1 MKRVPM
7 PPRKNPMPRG
17 SLRSKASGS
26 GDLKPAKSKTP
37 RYTGPT
43 KKMRFAVLQRDD
55 YTCQRCGR
63 DISNLPYSLQH
74 RLPRGRGGTN
84 TMCNLVTV
92 CGSATSPDMCHD
104 DIENQAR
111 LRAAREGWLVPNGY
125 TPEVWPV
132 KRFGESWEM
141 PGEERWVEWEPHP
154 DQLGYRQ
161 AA

>member
-1 MKRVPM
+1 MKRGPWQ
-7 PPRKNPMPRG
+7 RKTDKR
-17 SLRSKASGS
+17 
-26 GDLKPAKSKTP
+26 KTQ

-43 KKMRFAVLQRDD
+43 EKMREAVLARDD

-63 DISNLPYSLQH
+63 DISNQPYSLQH

-92 CGSATSPDMCHD
+92 CGSATTPDMCHD

-125 TPEVWPV
+125 TPEVWVV

-141 PGEERWVEWEPHP
+141 PGEKGWVECEPNP
-154 DQLGYRQ
+154 DQLGYRL